1 MSPHSGSED
10 AINSSSETSKDTAIA
25 PPKVLVEETPE
36 DASISDASVAGN
48 KSTVS
53 GSSTPVASNASY
65 VMSLAIL
72 VLSVTILF

>member
-10 AINSSSETSKDTAIA
+10 AINSSSETSKDTTIA
-25 PPKVLVEETPE
+25 PPKVLVEEAPE
-36 DASISDASVAGN
+36 DASISDASVADN

-53 GSSTPVASNASY
+53 GSSMAIASNASY